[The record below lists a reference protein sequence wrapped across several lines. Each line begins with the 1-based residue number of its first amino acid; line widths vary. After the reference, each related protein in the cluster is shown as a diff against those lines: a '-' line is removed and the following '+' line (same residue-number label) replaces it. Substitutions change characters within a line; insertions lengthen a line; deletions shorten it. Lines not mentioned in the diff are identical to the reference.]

1 MTCPDCGD
9 LRAKVAELQE
19 RLDYYSTRAQR
30 ILDKTARRIEEA
42 LDSKDTLN
50 AAWLNQARQFL
61 RDQGIIDLRTGDTPT
76 NHLAKNYRFAVPDDD
91 GDGIVGSKAEIS

>member
-1 MTCPDCGD
+1 MTCEGCRE
-9 LRAKVAELQE
+9 LLAKVAELQE

-30 ILDKTARRIEEA
+30 ILDKTARTIEDA
-42 LDSKDTLN
+42 LDAGDIN
-50 AAWLNQARQFL
+50 AAFLNQARQFL